1 MTGVYVVGQIIRLNE
16 QKGRQ
21 SFGIRNFP
29 PIFGRLFVNGLDIEP
44 WRYGGIFHAALW
56 RTLHIASL
64 HFSGGD
70 IRNLMDIL

>member
-29 PIFGRLFVNGLDIEP
+29 PTFGRLFVNGLDIEP
-44 WRYGGIFHAALW
+44 CGVMGKIW
-56 RTLHIASL
+56 
-64 HFSGGD
+64 
-70 IRNLMDIL
+70 